1 MKRCTVIL
9 ALVLAMACTPTPVRA
24 DDAGPLFT
32 TPLLGAS
39 FGAMA
44 GFLASLFTQE
54 PQEHY
59 DYVGI
64 GAGIGAAVGLALG
77 IADVAGPRAGFYR
90 RGNGQETLYGFTVT
104 FPLRQ

>member
-1 MKRCTVIL
+1 MKRCVVIL
-9 ALVLAMACTPTPVRA
+9 ALAIAMACTPTSTRA

-32 TPLLGAS
+32 TPILGAS

-77 IADVAGPRAGFYR
+77 VADVAGPRAGFYR
-90 RGNGQETLYGFTVT
+90 RGTGRETLYGFAVT
-104 FPLRQ
+104 FPFHQ

>member
-1 MKRCTVIL
+1 MKRCIVTL
-9 ALVLAMACTPTPVRA
+9 ALLLAMACTPTPTRA
-24 DDAGPLFT
+24 GDVGPIFT
-32 TPLLGAS
+32 TPLLGLS

-77 IADVAGPRAGFYR
+77 IAEVAGP
-90 RGNGQETLYGFTVT
+90 
-104 FPLRQ
+104 